1 MVRQGRLWECLSFV
15 GETKDELDRT
25 HRDVARGRA
34 DHTPVLIHS
43 VLFLGIGA
51 FVGLIVM
58 MILLIYY
65 FA

>member
-1 MVRQGRLWECLSFV
+1 V
-15 GETKDELDRT
+15 GEIKDELDRT
-25 HRDVARGRA
+25 QREVARGRA
-34 DHTPVLIHS
+34 DHTPVLIS
-43 VLFLGIGA
+43 NILFLGIGA

>member
-1 MVRQGRLWECLSFV
+1 MIRRARLWECLIFV
-15 GETKDELDRT
+15 GEMKDELDRT
-25 HRDVARGRA
+25 QRDVARGRA
-34 DHTPVLIHS
+34 DHTPVLIHN

-58 MILLIYY
+58 TILLIYY

>member
-1 MVRQGRLWECLSFV
+1 V
-15 GETKDELDRT
+15 GEIKDELDQTQRE
-25 HRDVARGRA
+25 VARGRA
-34 DHTPVLIHS
+34 DHTPVLIS
-43 VLFLGIGA
+43 NILFLGIGA